1 MILYVI
7 IEINLG
13 FETVFKKQDKQSHRW
28 DKKKQSG
35 GWTAANAGDSAFC
48 GKAWGLLLGPPHQ
61 LPTAILPL
69 FLESHELGP

>member
-28 DKKKQSG
+28 DKKKQRVEVGQQLMLGSLPSVVKPG
-35 GWTAANAGDSAFC
+35 AFC
-48 GKAWGLLLGPPHQ
+48 WD
-61 LPTAILPL
+61 PL
-69 FLESHELGP
+69 TTTHSHSPSVPGES